1 LLWDQDVPKMIIE
14 ALRTS
19 RLQSSGPAV
28 IDFRSA
34 AVLAP
39 LFFTDEWNFLY
50 TRRADSLEFH
60 KGEVSFPGGGK
71 EIYDKDLIAT
81 SLRETHEELGIEPNK
96 IHLLGTLPEIPSK
109 SKYIVTPV
117 VGVLDW
123 PVVISANTTEVS
135 RVFSIPLKWLMD
147 ESNWSEREIILDD
160 GIKISTVIYN
170 KFDGETL
177 WGLTARITLSIINL
191 IKKGER

>member
-1 LLWDQDVPKMIIE
+1 LGIQDIPKIIIE

-19 RLQSSGPAV
+19 SLQASGSAV
-28 IDFRSA
+28 KDYRSA

-39 LFFTDEWNFLY
+39 LFFNNEWNFLY

-71 EIYDKDLIAT
+71 ESFDKDLIAT
-81 SLRETHEELGIEPNK
+81 SLRETNEELGIEPNK
-96 IHLLGTLPEIPSK
+96 IHILGTLPEIPSK

-117 VGVLDW
+117 IGVLDW
-123 PVVISANTTEVS
+123 PVVITANTSEVS
-135 RVFSIPLKWLMD
+135 RVFSVPLKWLMD
-147 ESNWSEREIILDD
+147 ESNWSEREIVLDE
-160 GIKISTVIYN
+160 GIKIRTVIYN
-170 KFDGETL
+170 KYDGETL